1 MRRLRTV
8 LAPLAVLVLLAGG
21 VSVGAQ
27 RSLYSQDQISQMVAP
42 IALYPDALMSQ
53 VLMAATYPD
62 QVQDA
67 DAWVRANPGLSGRQ
81 LDDALSTATW
91 DPSIIALCKFPTV
104 LDRMADNIQWT
115 TDLGNAFLNQRADVM
130 SAVQT
135 LRQAA
140 YREGHLRTTP
150 QQRVIVQEP
159 QTIVIQSAVPDVVYV
174 PAYDPFVV
182 YGPVWSYP
190 VYYYPGIW
198 APWPGYS
205 FVNGFAWGIGF
216 AVGNI
221 LFGGCDWYHHDVW
234 VNNTVIV
241 NNPIYHGSPYYRGG
255 YWRGEPRRPWHREDG
270 GWGYAR
276 GGTGAPYGGRDHGSI
291 RGVPARPFRAPG
303 GGMEQARL
311 QDRRGY
317 TSGPAEHV
325 PTGRVERGASR
336 PAAHGPNGW
345 TGRTDTRPGAGGPT
359 ERSRFDNPR
368 PKAHGP
374 AGWTESPRNRGDNP
388 GAGAYARPENGNPQ
402 ARGRYEYGRPAAH
415 GPTGWTG
422 RPADRPEAQGPRGNY
437 RPEYTRPRAQGPSG
451 WTRGEGYGRPEGY
464 TRPEYDRPQV
474 NRPQYNRP
482 AAPAPRFNPGRAP
495 APSFRAPSG
504 GRPSAPSYG
513 GRIGGGGKVAAPR
526 AGGWRPGG
534 RG

>member
-1 MRRLRTV
+1 MRSLRLV
-8 LAPLAVLVLLAGG
+8 LTPLMAFALLAGS
-21 VSVGAQ
+21 VSFRAQ

-53 VLMAATYPD
+53 VLMAATFPD

-104 LDRMADNIQWT
+104 LDRMADNIKWT

-130 SAVQT
+130 SSVQE
-135 LRQAA
+135 LRRAA
-140 YREGHLRTTP
+140 YREGRLQTTP
-150 QQRVIVQEP
+150 QQRVVVEP
-159 QTIVIQSAVPDVVYV
+159 QAIVIQPAVPDVIYV

-190 VYYYPGIW
+190 VYYYPGVW

-216 AVGNI
+216 AFGNI

-241 NNPIYHGSPYYRGG
+241 NSPIYHGCHYYRNGDWNGYGRQPWRHYDGG
-255 YWRGEPRRPWHREDG
+255 YA
-270 GWGYAR
+270 YAR
-276 GGTGAPYGGRDHGSI
+276 GGSGAPYGGRDHGSI
-291 RGVPARPFRAPG
+291 RGVPARPLQRPG

-317 TSGPAEHV
+317 TTGPAEHV
-325 PTGRVERGASR
+325 PMGRVERGSAGTS
-336 PAAHGPNGW
+336 PHGPSGW
-345 TGRTDTRPGAGGPT
+345 TGRTEARPGAQSPT
-359 ERSRFDNPR
+359 ERGRTNFDR

-374 AGWTESPRNRGDNP
+374 SGWVGTPSARGDNP
-388 GAGAYARPENGNPQ
+388 GTRP
-402 ARGRYEYGRPAAH
+402 YGRQERTGPAAH
-415 GPTGWTG
+415 GPSGWTG
-422 RPADRPEAQGPRGNY
+422 RPAS
-437 RPEYTRPRAQGPSG
+437 RPEYQNPRGQANSQAQRPRAQGPSG
-451 WTRGEGYGRPEGY
+451 WEGQAYGRPENRGSADY
-464 TRPEYDRPQV
+464 SRPQVVPRYDRPQA
-474 NRPQYNRP
+474 NRP
-482 AAPAPRFNPGRAP
+482 AMTAPRSYPGP
-495 APSFRAPSG
+495 SSAPSFRAPSG
-504 GRPSAPSYG
+504 SRPSAPAFG
-513 GRIGGGGKVAAPR
+513 GRGGGGGRVAVPR
-526 AGGWRPGG
+526 AGGGHPGPH
-534 RG
+534 R